1 MSLKLLAAM
10 SIPLL
15 ILLIFFGCVSSSADI
30 EILGSWSIEDD
41 IFTVTNDEV
50 SISDYAKG
58 TVVKYDNDN
67 NYAVIFFDEHVS
79 PVVNQKYSKVV
90 WTDVTETG
98 ATLAWYEPHES
109 QELAE
114 ASTTIFQTVELIK
127 I

>member
-1 MSLKLLAAM
+1 MTLKLLAAM

-15 ILLIFFGCVSSSADI
+15 ILLIFFGCTSSSNDI

-41 IFTVTNDEV
+41 IFTVTNEEV

-90 WTDVTETG
+90 WTDVNETG

-114 ASTTIFQTVELIK
+114 ASTPIFQTVELIK